1 MSLTIAQFTFGLHLA
16 GQERV
21 VVDLAKAFQRKSHRS
36 LVCTTMFGGELV
48 QELELS
54 NIPFQSL
61 GLKKSYDPMALI
73 PVMRYLKNNRVDVV
87 ITHGT
92 RSSLIPRIA
101 AILSKIPVFINV
113 EHTISDHKNFYL
125 IFINKILSSFTDKII
140 CVSEQARQSLLK
152 IEKTKLDKVLVIHNG
167 LDISRFSSVKETD
180 KKENDKRKR
189 VGIVASFSE
198 VKGHIYFVRASA
210 KIVQSFR
217 NVEFIYVG
225 DGPLRPIIEQK
236 VKQYGVDTYSY
247 FLGFRSDVG
256 DLLQTFDVFVLSSLW
271 EGLPISL
278 LEAQYFG
285 LASVVTEVGGVPE
298 VIKNGYNGLL
308 VPPKDSE
315 AMASAILRVLRDNKL
330 RNNLGL
336 YGKEVFKQKF
346 SIEKMS
352 NAYLDLIYDILSS
365 KRQEEKSS
373 ELNLKL

>member
-1 MSLTIAQFTFGLHLA
+1 VRLTIAQFTFGLQLA

-21 VVDLAKAFQRKSHRS
+21 VVDLARAFNKKGYKS

-61 GLKKSYDPMALI
+61 YLKKSYDPRALI

-92 RSSLIPRIA
+92 SGSLIPRIA
-101 AILSKIPVFINV
+101 AIFSKIPVFINV
-113 EHTISDHKNFYL
+113 EHTISDHKNSYL

-167 LDISRFSSVKETD
+167 LDTSRFSSVKETD

-198 VKGHIYFVRASA
+198 VKGHVYFVEAAA
-210 KIVQSFR
+210 KIVKFYK
-217 NVEFIYVG
+217 NVEFIFVG
-225 DGPLRPIIEQK
+225 DGNLRPKIEQK
-236 VKQYGVDTYSY
+236 VSEYGLDTYTR
-247 FLGFRSDVG
+247 FLGVRSDVG

-285 LASVVTEVGGVPE
+285 VASVVTNVGGIPE
-298 VIKNGYNGLL
+298 VIENEYNGLL
-308 VPPKDSE
+308 VPPRNPD
-315 AMASAILRVLRDNKL
+315 AMASAILRVLNDDKL
-330 RNNLGL
+330 RNNLGSH
-336 YGKEVFKQKF
+336 GSEIFTQKF

-352 NAYLDLIYDILSS
+352 NAYLYLIYDILSS
-365 KRQEEKSS
+365 KRQKEKSS
-373 ELNLKL
+373 E